1 MLRHLSFFEI
11 DEDKIN
17 LHRDYLD
24 KMKRF
29 NASSSKMASTKVIDM
44 GFKKE
49 EEKLMQSFKSIDK
62 IYYVLQ

>member
-11 DEDKIN
+11 DEEKIN
-17 LHRDYLD
+17 LHRKYLD
-24 KMKRF
+24 QMKQLHT
-29 NASSSKMASTKVIDM
+29 SSSKMASAKVIDM

-62 IYYVLQ
+62 IYAVLQ